1 MGTRRRSAAIAVAA
15 IAIAIGIAARAPAQ
29 DPYATGP
36 NIIVIMSDDQAPQMM
51 RALPTVEHEIGRRGT
66 TFDNAI
72 ASYPLCCPARATFLT
87 GQYAHNNGVLGNNRP
102 SGGGDRALIDKRSN
116 IASWLQA
123 DGYVTG
129 FAGKWLNG
137 VRTPHHAPPGWDS
150 WSGLVGEGG
159 DGLSSYYDYDIFE
172 PDGTPRVYGDATADY
187 QTDVLTRDYA
197 LPFIRAGAT
206 APGPYFLWLAY
217 HPPHFGVGRDDRAG
231 RRCSLGPPDD
241 RAGRQSAIP
250 PPRYAD
256 AFSHA
261 PVPHPPSFDETD
273 VSDKPKPVRRR
284 PPLSRSDLELI
295 RRDYR
300 CGLAALAALDDGVKQ
315 IVTQLEAVNELDNT
329 VLVFFTD
336 QGVMAGEHRIK
347 RGKNRPYEEALRIP
361 LMMSGPA
368 ILAGRTISAP
378 VSNAD
383 IAPTLLNLAGATIPA
398 GLSRPLD
405 GSSLAGELAGI
416 AGPPGRVVPIEGRE
430 RVGRARHGFK
440 VRSYIGVRTA
450 RYAYVEYR
458 RANFS
463 ARRAGIGA
471 PIGVGRTTDRELYDL
486 QRDPYELT
494 NRASAAA
501 YREVRTQLAV
511 LTRAL
516 EGCVGPE
523 CATVAAISDPSLR
536 RNRD

>member
-1 MGTRRRSAAIAVAA
+1 VAA
-15 IAIAIGIAARAPAQ
+15 IAIAIGIAGRAPAQ

-51 RALPTVEHEIGRRGT
+51 RALPTVEREIGRRGT
-66 TFDNAI
+66 TFENAF

-87 GQYAHNNGVLGNNRP
+87 GQYAHNNGVLGNNRA
-102 SGGGDRALIDKRSN
+102 SGGGYHALIDKRSN
-116 IASWLQA
+116 LASWLQA

-137 VRTPHHAPPGWDS
+137 VRTPHRAPPGWDS

-172 PDGTPRVYGDATADY
+172 PDGTPRAYGDATADY

-197 LPFIRAGAT
+197 LPFIRTQAT

-256 AFSHA
+256 AFNNA
-261 PVPHPPSFDETD
+261 AVPHPPSFDEAN
-273 VSDKPKPVRRR
+273 VSDKPKSIRRR

-315 IVTQLEAVNELDNT
+315 IVAELEAVNEIDNT
-329 VLVFFTD
+329 VLVFLTD

-347 RGKNRPYEEALRIP
+347 RGKNRPYDEALRIP

-368 ILAGRTISAP
+368 ILAGRAVNAP

-383 IAPTLLNLAGATIPA
+383 IAPTLLNLAGATIPD

-416 AGPPGRVVPIEGRE
+416 AGPPGRVVPIEGRD
-430 RVGRARHGFK
+430 RVGRARHGFR
-440 VRSYIGVRTA
+440 VRSYVGVRTT

-463 ARRAGIGA
+463 SRGAGVQARLGA
-471 PIGVGRTTDRELYDL
+471 GRTTDRELYDL

-494 NRASAAA
+494 NRASSVR
-501 YREVRTQLAV
+501 YREIRAQLAT
-511 LTRAL
+511 LTSAL
-516 EGCVGPE
+516 EGCVGPA
-523 CATVAAISDPSLR
+523 CVTVAAFPDPSVR
-536 RNRD
+536 PNSR